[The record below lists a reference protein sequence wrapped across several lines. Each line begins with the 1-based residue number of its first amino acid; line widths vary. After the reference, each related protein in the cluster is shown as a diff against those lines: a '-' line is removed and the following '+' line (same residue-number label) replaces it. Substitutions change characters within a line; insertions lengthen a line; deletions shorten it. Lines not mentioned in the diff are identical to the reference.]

1 MTSKTTNKYSA
12 EVRAC
17 AVRMV
22 LDHEGEHAS
31 RWATVASIAA
41 KIGCTGLMGLSSIM
55 LWRLSSR
62 KTSQDVKNS
71 DLSEK
76 FHAVQPVF

>member
-1 MTSKTTNKYSA
+1 
-12 EVRAC
+12 
-17 AVRMV
+17 MV

-41 KIGCTGLMGLSSIM
+41 KIGCTGLMVVKYNAVAFVFTKDL
-55 LWRLSSR
+55 
-62 KTSQDVKNS
+62 QDVKNS